1 LVYFEIQMNS
11 YQRRRARRYWKYTV
25 EMDYQ
30 NDDKDPW
37 AARTW
42 LEQNMGEIGRRWG
55 GQASQNPWVFFF
67 HDSKDATF
75 FSMKWL

>member
-1 LVYFEIQMNS
+1 MNS
-11 YQRRRARRYWKYTV
+11 YQRRLARRYWKYIV

-37 AARTW
+37 EARTW

-55 GQASQNPWVFFF
+55 GQAQQNPWVFFF
-67 HDSKDATF
+67 HDSKDAAY
-75 FSMKWL
+75 FSLKWL

>member
-1 LVYFEIQMNS
+1 MNS
-11 YQRRRARRYWKYTV
+11 HQRRQARRYWQYTV

-37 AARTW
+37 VARTW

-55 GQASQNPWVFFF
+55 GQAAHNPWVFFF
-67 HDSKDATF
+67 HAGADANF
-75 FSMKWL
+75 FSMRWS